1 METPRMRMFAGPN
14 GSGKSVLKSYLPT
27 PLLGVYLNADEIE
40 ADVRGCGFLDLRGFD
55 IETTAEEILPFFL
68 EAGLLKQYGRIAMA
82 KKLSFENHRLHFPD
96 GNMDSYLASVVAA
109 FLRMKLLEAQ
119 TSFTFETVMSHPS
132 KVDMLKQAQGAGYRT
147 YLYYVAT
154 DDPAINI
161 SRVENR
167 VKLNGHD
174 VPPDLV
180 EKRYYRSLDL
190 LMEAIRYTHRA
201 YIFDN
206 STDNADNTHTWLA
219 EITGGSRMEFKT
231 GLIPAWFKRAVLD
244 KAAGASI

>member
-1 METPRMRMFAGPN
+1 MRMFAGPN

-40 ADVRGCGFLDLRGFD
+40 TGVKHLGFLDLQAFGV
-55 IETTAEEILPFFL
+55 ETTVEEILPFFQ
-68 EAGLLKQYGRIAMA
+68 ESALLKQQGRSAA
-82 KKLSFENHRLHFPD
+82 AEALRFEDHRLHFP
-96 GNMDSYLASVVAA
+96 GGGMDSYLASVTTA
-109 FLRMKLLEAQ
+109 FLRKKLLQ
-119 TSFTFETVMSHPS
+119 MQMNFTFETVMSHPS
-132 KVDMLKQAQGAGYRT
+132 KVDMLKQAQEAGYRT

-174 VPPDLV
+174 VPADLV
-180 EKRYYRSLDL
+180 VKRYYRSLEL

-219 EITGGSRMEFKT
+219 EITDGSRMEFKT
-231 GLIPAWFKRAVLD
+231 EQIPAWFKRAVLD
-244 KAAGASI
+244 KAQGG